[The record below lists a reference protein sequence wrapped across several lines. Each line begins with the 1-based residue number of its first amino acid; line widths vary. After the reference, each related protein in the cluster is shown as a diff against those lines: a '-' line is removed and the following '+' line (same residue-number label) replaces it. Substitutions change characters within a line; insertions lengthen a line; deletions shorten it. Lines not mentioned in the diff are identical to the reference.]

1 MSKGVYAV
9 IKRYEVDEGGTITTE
24 FADWH
29 YKPNNHYDIYD
40 KLMELTDGNHGLSS
54 DGASWC
60 ELATIGETYEVD
72 NWEIEIQEID

>member
-1 MSKGVYAV
+1 MNNGIYAV
-9 IKRYEVDEGGTITTE
+9 VKKYKIGENGTIATE
-24 FADWH
+24 FVDWH
-29 YKPNNHYDIYD
+29 YKPNDHYGIYD
-40 KLMELTDGNHGLSS
+40 KLMELTSGNHELSS

>member
-1 MSKGVYAV
+1 MNKEVFAV
-9 IKRYEVDEGGTITTE
+9 VKRYELEDNGNIITE

-29 YKPNNHYDIYD
+29 YTPGDYYSIYN
-40 KLMELTDGNHGLSS
+40 KIMELTNGNHELSS

-60 ELATIGETYEVD
+60 ELATVGEIYEAD

>member
-1 MSKGVYAV
+1 MHNGIYAV
-9 IKRYEVDEGGTITTE
+9 VKRYEVEGNGAITTE

-29 YKPNNHYDIYD
+29 YKPNDHYGIYD
-40 KLMELTDGNHGLSS
+40 KLMELTNGNHELSS

-60 ELATIGETYEVD
+60 ELATMGETYEVD